1 MAKLFLLSPVMK
13 RRLLIQLI
21 LLVSIMGISDLK
33 AQMYFSDQY
42 PEVWQRNMNYSQ
54 LVAEAMPAELYDY
67 KPSPES
73 MSFKEQLLHIVDNIS
88 YLTAKID
95 GQKKS
100 FYNKEKKGNINKK
113 EVIALLSQANNYV
126 LGLIKNAEKIQLDE
140 RITFANENMTK
151 ENIFYLL
158 RGHQVHHR
166 AQCLVYLRL
175 KGIAAPPYV
184 GW

>member
-1 MAKLFLLSPVMK
+1 MFLLSPVMK
-13 RRLLIQLI
+13 GKLIIQFV

-54 LVAEAMPAELYDY
+54 LVAESMPAELYDY

-73 MSFKEQLLHIVDNIS
+73 MSFKDQLLHIVDNIS
-88 YLTAKID
+88 YLTANIN
-95 GQKKS
+95 GQKKL
-100 FYNKEKKGNINKK
+100 FYNKENKDSIDK
-113 EVIALLSQANNYV
+113 EETIELLSQANSYV

-140 RITFANENMTK
+140 KIVFGNENMTK

>member
-1 MAKLFLLSPVMK
+1 MKGKLI
-13 RRLLIQLI
+13 IQFV

-42 PEVWQRNMNYSQ
+42 PEVWQRNMDYSQ

-73 MSFKEQLLHIVDNIS
+73 MSFRDQLLHIVDNIS
-88 YLTAKID
+88 YLTAKIN

-100 FYNKEKKGNINKK
+100 FYNKENKDSIDKK
-113 EVIALLSQANNYV
+113 ETMELLSLANNYV

-140 RITFANENMTK
+140 KIVFGNENMTK

>member
-1 MAKLFLLSPVMK
+1 MFLLSFVMK
-13 RRLLIQLI
+13 EKLVVQFVLLIL
-21 LLVSIMGISDLK
+21 IMGISDLK

-42 PEVWQRNMNYSQ
+42 PEVWKRNMNYSQ

-67 KPSPES
+67 QPTPES
-73 MSFKEQLLHIVDNIS
+73 MSFKDQLLHIVDNIS
-88 YLTAKID
+88 YLTAKIN
-95 GQKKS
+95 GQKIT
-100 FYNKEKKGNINKK
+100 FYNKENKASIDKKQLI
-113 EVIALLSQANNYV
+113 ELLSQANDYV
-126 LGLIKNAEKIQLDE
+126 LELIKNAEKIQLDE
-140 RITFANENMTK
+140 KIVFGNENMTK

-175 KGIAAPPYV
+175 KGITAPSYV

>member
-1 MAKLFLLSPVMK
+1 MKGKLI
-13 RRLLIQLI
+13 IQFS
-21 LLVSIMGISDLK
+21 LLVFIMGISDLK

-42 PEVWQRNMNYSQ
+42 PMVWQRNMNYSQ

-73 MSFKEQLLHIVDNIS
+73 MSFKDQLLHIVDNIS
-88 YLTAKID
+88 YLTSKIN

-100 FYNKEKKGNINKK
+100 FYNKENKDSIDKK
-113 EVIALLSQANNYV
+113 ETIELLSQANNYV
-126 LGLIKNAEKIQLDE
+126 LELIKNAEKIILDE
-140 RITFANENMTK
+140 KIVFGNENMTK

-175 KGIAAPPYV
+175 KDIAAPPYV

>member
-1 MAKLFLLSPVMK
+1 MKGKLI
-13 RRLLIQLI
+13 IQFS

-42 PEVWQRNMNYSQ
+42 PEVWQRNMDYSQ

-67 KPSPES
+67 KPSSES
-73 MSFKEQLLHIVDNIS
+73 MSFKDQLLHIVDNIS
-88 YLTAKID
+88 YLTAKIN

-100 FYNKEKKGNINKK
+100 FYNKENKDSIDKK
-113 EVIALLSQANNYV
+113 ETIELLSLANNYV
-126 LGLIKNAEKIQLDE
+126 LELIKNAEKIQLDE

-175 KGIAAPPYV
+175 KGIAAPSYV